1 MYKFYSCKRLAS
13 FVLFV
18 HGLRIY
24 FVSPQH
30 IHIEPSLRRP
40 EKDKL
45 LSSML
50 PLTTISSGTT
60 LSSTVTLPTKGPS
73 SRGKLQSTLTDKLS
87 TASTAPITDFKP
99 QFEDNFAPT
108 STEAGDSFVA
118 NFDDFDMKANPS
130 YDRYA
135 AFREIQE
142 QEMKSKSFLD
152 PLDNRKDEQKQD
164 SDEKEELTAINNIIK
179 ANQEKDD
186 NIELSRS
193 PLKSLDELTLDSFNM
208 FRNSVSPKPSQIDA
222 KIEDIKSVMMNLQI
236 EKSRRSVSPRE
247 NNIEYKKE
255 DSNDRYA
262 ALREITITEPP
273 QDEFESLPPEGPK
286 ERKRSDEKS
295 DGFDNS
301 DFFDCID
308 NSSLSFSHVE
318 DAFRKSPVVKER
330 EEVKV
335 EEKKETPVEAPPVRE
350 MPPPPT
356 RLSTGS
362 ISDVPSGSSPD
373 TKGRDIFCFLCFT

>member
-1 MYKFYSCKRLAS
+1 M
-13 FVLFV
+13 
-18 HGLRIY
+18 
-24 FVSPQH
+24 
-30 IHIEPSLRRP
+30 
-40 EKDKL
+40 
-45 LSSML
+45 LSSIL
-50 PLTTISSGTT
+50 PSTTITSGTT
-60 LSSTVTLPTKGPS
+60 LSSTVTLPSKGPQ

-99 QFEDNFAPT
+99 QFEDNFAPP
-108 STEAGDSFVA
+108 STESGESFVA
-118 NFDDFDMKANPS
+118 NFDDFDKKANPS

-142 QEMKSKSFLD
+142 QELKSKSILD
-152 PLDNRKDEQKQD
+152 PLENPKDEQKQD

-179 ANQEKDD
+179 ANQEKEE

-247 NNIEYKKE
+247 NNVEHKKE

-318 DAFRKSPVVKER
+318 DAFRKSPGVKER
-330 EEVKV
+330 EEVKI
-335 EEKKETPVEAPPVRE
+335 EEKKEAPVEPPPVRE
-350 MPPPPT
+350 MPPPPA

-362 ISDVPSGSSPD
+362 ISDVASGSSPD
-373 TKGRDIFCFLCFT
+373 TKGMVAQLKFNIFFH

>member
-1 MYKFYSCKRLAS
+1 M
-13 FVLFV
+13 
-18 HGLRIY
+18 
-24 FVSPQH
+24 
-30 IHIEPSLRRP
+30 
-40 EKDKL
+40 
-45 LSSML
+45 
-50 PLTTISSGTT
+50 
-60 LSSTVTLPTKGPS
+60 
-73 SRGKLQSTLTDKLS
+73 TDKLS

-108 STEAGDSFVA
+108 STDSGDSFVA
-118 NFDDFDMKANPS
+118 NFDDFDKKANPS

-142 QEMKSKSFLD
+142 QELKSKSILD
-152 PLDNRKDEQKQD
+152 PLENRKDEQKQD
-164 SDEKEELTAINNIIK
+164 SDEKEELTAITNIIQ
-179 ANQEKDD
+179 ANQEKEE

-247 NNIEYKKE
+247 NNIEHKKE

-262 ALREITITEPP
+262 ALREITIMEPP

-318 DAFRKSPVVKER
+318 DAFRKSPVVKDR

-335 EEKKETPVEAPPVRE
+335 EEKKEAPVEIPPVHE
-350 MPPPPT
+350 MPPPPPA

-362 ISDVPSGSSPD
+362 ISDVASGSSPD
-373 TKGRDIFCFLCFT
+373 TKGGYTSCVSLLFD

>member
-1 MYKFYSCKRLAS
+1 
-13 FVLFV
+13 
-18 HGLRIY
+18 
-24 FVSPQH
+24 
-30 IHIEPSLRRP
+30 
-40 EKDKL
+40 
-45 LSSML
+45 
-50 PLTTISSGTT
+50 
-60 LSSTVTLPTKGPS
+60 
-73 SRGKLQSTLTDKLS
+73 
-87 TASTAPITDFKP
+87 
-99 QFEDNFAPT
+99 
-108 STEAGDSFVA
+108 
-118 NFDDFDMKANPS
+118 
-130 YDRYA
+130 
-135 AFREIQE
+135 
-142 QEMKSKSFLD
+142 MKSKSILD
-152 PLDNRKDEQKQD
+152 PIENRKEEQKQD

-179 ANQEKDD
+179 ANQEKEER
-186 NIELSRS
+186 IELSRS

-208 FRNSVSPKPSQIDA
+208 FRNSVSPKPTQIDA

-247 NNIEYKKE
+247 NNLENKK
-255 DSNDRYA
+255 DDARDRYA

-335 EEKKETPVEAPPVRE
+335 EEKKEAPVEAPPVRE
-350 MPPPPT
+350 MPPPPA

-362 ISDVPSGSSPD
+362 ISDVVSGSSPD
-373 TKGRDIFCFLCFT
+373 TKGTKHSLLLFIYLPLTTYYCVNLFQLIKLLFSNTQTQNCVHIGVTAPTKIPFEIEVYSICLKT

>member
-1 MYKFYSCKRLAS
+1 M
-13 FVLFV
+13 
-18 HGLRIY
+18 
-24 FVSPQH
+24 
-30 IHIEPSLRRP
+30 PS
-40 EKDKL
+40 
-45 LSSML
+45 
-50 PLTTISSGTT
+50 TNITSGTT
-60 LSSTVTLPTKGPS
+60 LSSTVTPPSKGPP
-73 SRGKLQSTLTDKLS
+73 SRSKLQSTLTDKLS

-108 STEAGDSFVA
+108 STESGESFVA
-118 NFDDFDMKANPS
+118 NFDDFDKKANSS

-142 QEMKSKSFLD
+142 QELKSKSILD
-152 PLDNRKDEQKQD
+152 PLENRNDEHKQD
-164 SDEKEELTAINNIIK
+164 SDEKEELTAINNIIQ
-179 ANQEKDD
+179 ANQDKEE

-247 NNIEYKKE
+247 NNVEHKKQ

-318 DAFRKSPVVKER
+318 DAFRKSPGVKER

-335 EEKKETPVEAPPVRE
+335 EEKKEAPVVPPPVRE
-350 MPPPPT
+350 MPPPPA

-362 ISDVPSGSSPD
+362 ISDVASGSSPD
-373 TKGRDIFCFLCFT
+373 TKGKVVQCKFYIFSFVLRLGILFPSIRRLNLTMAF